1 MGTLKGPLQFT
12 GSVGNFRCYYDPAS
26 GKYIIATKGGQTKE
40 QIENNPNFVRQL
52 ENMNE
57 FKLSAMWASLLQKSP
72 SSIDHLH
79 WGYYFPKINAMGKT
93 IIKHD
98 DIGIRGIRSLES
110 SKVAGLLKTINFNKL
125 HPFDEILTQPIVVSL
140 SDNKQTVTLKVFG
153 LNPFRHIKWL
163 GSYVSF
169 RLTLV
174 IAILPDWHWNAMEK
188 MFKPVIMES
197 RLLSRAAYTEWYS
210 KTTDAKDVIL
220 QASFA
225 QPALQ
230 QAGSTVVVALG
241 IEFSPT
247 KVEPTTILTYGIGTM
262 KIVDCFV

>member
-12 GSVGNFRCYYDPAS
+12 GSVGNFRCYYDPAR
-26 GKYIIATKGGQTKE
+26 GKYTIATKGGQTRE
-40 QIENNPNFVRQL
+40 QIENNPNFIRQL

-57 FKLSAMWASLLQKSP
+57 FKLSAMWASMLQKSL
-72 SSIDHLH
+72 STIDHLH

-98 DIGIRGIRSLES
+98 AIGIRGFRSLES

-125 HPFDEILTQPIVVSL
+125 HPFDEVLTQPISVSL
-140 SDNKQTVTLKVFG
+140 SDNKQTITLKILG
-153 LNPFRHIKWL
+153 LSPFRHIKWP
-163 GSYVSF
+163 GGFASF
-169 RLTLV
+169 RITLAT
-174 IAILPDWHWNAMEK
+174 AILPDWHWNAKEQT
-188 MFKPVIMES
+188 FKPVIMDS
-197 RLLSRAAYTEWYS
+197 RLLSKAAFTEWYS

-230 QAGSTVVVALG
+230 QAGSTIVVALG
-241 IEFSPT
+241 IEFSKT
-247 KVEPTTILTYGIGTM
+247 KVEPTTSNATGIGTM